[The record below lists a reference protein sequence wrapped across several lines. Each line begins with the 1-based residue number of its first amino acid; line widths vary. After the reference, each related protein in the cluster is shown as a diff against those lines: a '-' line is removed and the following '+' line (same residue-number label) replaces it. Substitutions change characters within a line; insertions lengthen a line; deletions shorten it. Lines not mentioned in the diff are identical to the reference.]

1 MNILVIHGPNLN
13 LLGEREGDEKGR
25 TLDELNHEMQALAER
40 AGIELR
46 IFQSNHE
53 GALIDRLHAER
64 RWAEGILINP
74 GALTHSSYVLRDALA
89 AVNKPTLEVHLTD
102 IRRRESWR
110 RKSVIK
116 DVCAAQVMG
125 KGFDSYLIA
134 LQRFADGDLTGR
146 KRKRGGAAAARAAA
160 PAKSVGPGKAA
171 AAPAK
176 AARAS
181 EPPPPPPVPAKAE
194 KAEKAEKTIG
204 RAAPAPAAPV
214 GKDGKEK
221 TIGAAERPVRAG
233 GKNQLVAAG
242 FISRS
247 LVRQKISDRLAGKL
261 TAAGLATWARAQF
274 LEVQRGAPAESGHR
288 ELLEDSLQQL
298 TLSAMPATKL
308 TEDQLV
314 DLMTQLEG

>member
-13 LLGEREGDEKGR
+13 LLGEREGEERGR
-25 TLDELNHEMQALAER
+25 SLDELNHELQALADR
-40 AGIELR
+40 NGIALR

-53 GALIDRLHAER
+53 GALIDRVHSER
-64 RWAEGILINP
+64 KWAEGILINP

-146 KRKRGGAAAARAAA
+146 KRKR
-160 PAKSVGPGKAA
+160 
-171 AAPAK
+171 APAK
-176 AARAS
+176 AAPA
-181 EPPPPPPVPAKAE
+181 PVPAPKADKTLGRAPSAPAPAPAKDGKE
-194 KAEKAEKTIG
+194 TKTIG
-204 RAAPAPAAPV
+204 RAAPTPAAPPPV
-214 GKDGKEK
+214 KDGKEK
-221 TIGAAERPVRAG
+221 TIGAVAKPA
-233 GKNQLVAAG
+233 GKNVVAGSAR
-242 FISRS
+242 FLSRS
-247 LVRQKISDRLAGKL
+247 LVRSKIADRLAGKL

-288 ELLEDSLQQL
+288 ELLEDSLQTL

-308 TEDQLV
+308 SDEQLV

>member
-13 LLGEREGDEKGR
+13 LLGERDGDEKSR
-25 TLDELNHEMQALAER
+25 TLDELNHELQALADR
-40 AGIELR
+40 NGIALR

-53 GALIDRLHAER
+53 GALIDRIHAER
-64 RWAEGILINP
+64 KWAEGILINP

-89 AVNKPTLEVHLTD
+89 AVDKPTLEVHLTD

-146 KRKRGGAAAARAAA
+146 KRKRA
-160 PAKSVGPGKAA
+160 PATVAKAGAPAPVKAA
-171 AAPAK
+171 AALAPKPDKGIGRAPPAP
-176 AARAS
+176 AA
-181 EPPPPPPVPAKAE
+181 PAA
-194 KAEKAEKTIG
+194 AKAEKTIG
-204 RAAPAPAAPV
+204 RAPPAPAAPAPV
-214 GKDGKEK
+214 KDGK
-221 TIGAAERPVRAG
+221 TIGSKAG
-233 GKNQLVAAG
+233 GKNVVAGSAR
-242 FISRS
+242 FLSRS
-247 LVRQKISDRLAGKL
+247 LVRSKIADRLSGKL

-288 ELLEDSLQQL
+288 ELLEDSLQTL

-308 TEDQLV
+308 SDEQLV

>member
-25 TLDELNHEMQALAER
+25 TLDELNHELQALAER
-40 AGIELR
+40 SGIALR

-53 GALIDRLHAER
+53 GALIDRIHAER
-64 RWAEGILINP
+64 KWAEGMLINP

-89 AVNKPTLEVHLTD
+89 GVHKPTLEVHLTD

-146 KRKRGGAAAARAAA
+146 KRKRA
-160 PAKSVGPGKAA
+160 PASIP
-171 AAPAK
+171 APA
-176 AARAS
+176 
-181 EPPPPPPVPAKAE
+181 AKAPPASASA
-194 KAEKAEKTIG
+194 KADKTIGRAPPAFAPAPVKDGKTIG
-204 RAAPAPAAPV
+204 RAAPP
-214 GKDGKEK
+214 DGKEAK
-221 TIGAAERPVRAG
+221 TIGTAPKPA
-233 GKNQLVAAG
+233 GKNVAAG
-242 FISRS
+242 SAKFLSRS
-247 LVRQKISDRLAGKL
+247 LVRSKIADRLAGKL

-288 ELLEDSLQQL
+288 ELLEDSLQTL
-298 TLSAMPATKL
+298 TLSAIPATKL
-308 TEDQLV
+308 SDEQLV

>member
-25 TLDELNHEMQALAER
+25 TLDELNHELQALAER

-64 RWAEGILINP
+64 RWADGILINP

-89 AVNKPTLEVHLTD
+89 AVNRPTLEVHLTD

-146 KRKRGGAAAARAAA
+146 KRKRGGAAGAKAVA

-176 AARAS
+176 AARVS
-181 EPPPPPPVPAKAE
+181 EPPPPPPALA
-194 KAEKAEKTIG
+194 KAEKTIG
-204 RAAPAPAAPV
+204 RAAPAPAAPAARD

-221 TIGAAERPVRAG
+221 TLGAAERPARAG

-247 LVRQKISDRLAGKL
+247 LVRQKISDRLSGKL

-288 ELLEDSLQQL
+288 ELLEDSLQTL

-308 TEDQLV
+308 TEEQLV
-314 DLMTQLEG
+314 DLMAQLEG

>member
-13 LLGEREGDEKGR
+13 LLGEREGDERGR
-25 TLDELNHEMQALAER
+25 TLDELNHEMQALADRE
-40 AGIELR
+40 GIELR

-89 AVNKPTLEVHLTD
+89 AVSKPTLEVHLTD

-146 KRKRGGAAAARAAA
+146 KRKRAPGKTIAAPVRAAPPPARAA
-160 PAKSVGPGKAA
+160 PARV
-171 AAPAK
+171 
-176 AARAS
+176 
-181 EPPPPPPVPAKAE
+181 
-194 KAEKAEKTIG
+194 EKAEKTIG
-204 RAAPAPAAPV
+204 RTPPVATASPPAKD
-214 GKDGKEK
+214 GKDGRDK
-221 TIGAAERPVRAG
+221 TIGASKAA
-233 GKNQLVAAG
+233 GKNVVASSG
-242 FISRS
+242 FLSRS
-247 LVRQKISDRLAGKL
+247 LVRSKIADRLAGKL
-261 TAAGLATWARAQF
+261 SAAGLATWARAQF
-274 LEVQRGAPAESGHR
+274 LEVQRGSPAESGQR

-298 TLSAMPATKL
+298 TLSAMPASKL
-308 TEDQLV
+308 SEEQLV